1 MPGPLRLF
9 LVRHGEAHSNREMRY
24 LGSSDEVLT
33 EVGEG
38 QAERL
43 ATALAG
49 LPIATAYASPLRR
62 AAQTG
67 ERIAARLGLTLQLDD
82 RLREQGFGEWEGFTR
97 AEVLGRGPVERD
109 RLLSWETDPSIAPPG
124 GESMQLLATRL
135 DALLHDLTAAH
146 PQGWIVLV
154 SHVGPIKALL
164 CAALGA
170 PLTSS
175 RRLFLDPGSLSVVD
189 WGESPVVRLFNAH
202 DPAVWREARW
212 MRR

>member
-1 MPGPLRLF
+1 MPDPHLRLF

-24 LGSSDEVLT
+24 LGSSDEALT
-33 EVGEG
+33 EVGER

-43 ATALAG
+43 TTALTG
-49 LPIATAYASPLRR
+49 LPIAAIYASPLRR

-67 ERIAARLGLTLQLDD
+67 ERIAAGLGVSLQLDD
-82 RLREQGFGEWEGFTR
+82 RLREQGFGEWEGLTR
-97 AEVLGRGPVERD
+97 AEVLARSPHDRT
-109 RLLSWETDPSIAPPG
+109 RLLSWETDPTIAPPG
-124 GESMQLLATRL
+124 GESMELLATRIA
-135 DALLHDLTAAH
+135 ALLRDLAAAH
-146 PQGWIVLV
+146 PRGWIVLV

-202 DPAVWREARW
+202 DPA
-212 MRR
+212 